1 MKTWFNTVFFVF
13 LSVLMLSLTKQ
24 KENIKI
30 RSGNMEVVVL
40 PNFEMQVFFKGNN
53 EPLALSEGSSGF
65 LETRDFKI
73 NDFTLTQSIIKDIND
88 SIGAGKTYVL
98 QGIYKQNGYE
108 LEKELKITVYDDF
121 QNLIV
126 ISEKYFNHGKS
137 VHIKKWAE
145 NSFVLDYKTDTLM
158 WSFQGSSTNERKDWI
173 RAVVPGYYDRNFMG
187 MNSSDYGGGIPLCD
201 VWRKDAGLAIG
212 HLEMHPLEVSFPTD
226 ADYDGKHVKISIQKT
241 LNEELELQK
250 GDVFE
255 LPLSFVAAHTGDCFS
270 SLRLYSLL
278 MQKRGILFPET
289 EEASFEP
296 IWCAW
301 GYERGFTTD
310 EIIGTLP
317 KVKELGFKWAVLDD
331 GYQQA
336 EGDWNVNAEK
346 FPQGEKQMK
355 ELVEKIH
362 SYGLKA
368 KIWYAPLA
376 IDPNSVY
383 LAENRDVLLLNSDWS
398 PRFIT
403 WWDAFYM
410 SPSAEKT
417 RQHTINDI
425 RMFMNDWGFDGLKLD
440 GQHMNAVPADYSP
453 ISGLEEPEQAIA
465 NLPEFFSLIYEEA
478 RSLKKNAVVENCPC
492 GCCVS
497 FFNLPTTNQF
507 VSSDPLSSWQI
518 RLKGK
523 VYKALVPN
531 TAYYGDHV
539 ENSDNGNDFASTI
552 GIGGVPGSKFT
563 WPKDNP
569 AAEASYLLTPQK
581 EENMKKWLRIYNE
594 KQLAQGEYLGDLYD
608 IGFDKPE
615 AHLIKKNNT
624 FYYAFYANQWNGEIE
639 LKGLEPK
646 TEYSVYDYVN
656 NVDLGVLNGNSP
668 FFEVSFH
675 DNLLI
680 EVSKK

>member
-1 MKTWFNTVFFVF
+1 MKSWLNTIF
-13 LSVLMLSLTKQ
+13 LVLLSFLMLSLTRQ

-30 RSGNMEVVVL
+30 RSGNMEVVVS
-40 PNFEMQVFFKGNN
+40 PNFEMQVSFNGNK

-65 LETRDFKI
+65 LETRDLKI
-73 NDFTLTQSIIKDIND
+73 NEFTLTQSIIEDIND
-88 SIGAGKTYVL
+88 SVGVGKTYIL

-108 LEKELKITVYDDF
+108 VEKELKITVYNDF
-121 QNLIV
+121 EDLV
-126 ISEKYFNHGKS
+126 VVSEKYFNRGKS
-137 VHIKKWAE
+137 LHIKKWTE

-173 RAVVPGYYDRNFMG
+173 RAIVPGYYDRNFMG

-241 LNEELELQK
+241 FNEELELKK
-250 GDVFE
+250 GDELV

-270 SLRLYSLL
+270 SLRTYSLL
-278 MQKRGILFPET
+278 MQKRGIQFPPT
-289 EEASFEP
+289 EEASYEP

-317 KVKELGFKWAVLDD
+317 KVKELGFKWAVIDD

-336 EGDWNVNAEK
+336 EGDWMVNAEK
-346 FPQGEKQMK
+346 FPRGEKQMI

-368 KIWYAPLA
+368 KLWYAPLA

-410 SPSAEKT
+410 SPSSEKT
-417 RQHTINDI
+417 REHTRSDI

-440 GQHMNAVPADYSP
+440 GQHMNAVPADYSSG
-453 ISGLEEPEQAIA
+453 SGLDEPEQAVA
-465 NLPEFFSLIYEEA
+465 SLPEFFSLIYDEA
-478 RSLKKNAVVENCPC
+478 RSIKKDAVVENCPC

-497 FFNLPTTNQF
+497 FFNLATTNQV
-507 VSSDPLSSWQI
+507 VSSDALSSWQL
-518 RLKGK
+518 RSKGM

-539 ENSDNGNDFASTI
+539 ENTESGNDFASTI
-552 GIGGVPGSKFT
+552 GVGGVPGSKFT

-569 AAEASYLLTPQK
+569 TAEASYLLTPQK
-581 EENMKKWLRIYNE
+581 EENMKKWLRIYDE
-594 KQLAQGEYLGDLYD
+594 KQLSKGEYLGKLYD

-615 AHLIKKNNT
+615 THLIKKNDN
-624 FYYAFYANQWNGEIE
+624 FYYAFYADQWKGEIE
-639 LKGLEPK
+639 LRGLDRDAS
-646 TEYSVYDYVN
+646 YFINDYVN
-656 NVDLGVLNGNSP
+656 NVDLGEVKGGSAVID
-668 FFEVSFH
+668 VSFKGK
-675 DNLLI
+675 LLI
-680 EVSKK
+680 EVRKK